1 MTGPDAGSATG
12 NTGRRE
18 VDVSISIRTI
28 LVVAAVVAVAL
39 ALASIG
45 KVLLLIFVSA
55 FSIAVL
61 SPVVDAME
69 RRLRWSRALC
79 ATVLVLGIAIVGIGV
94 VLVLLQAI
102 VDGVRNFSDDLP
114 ALVEKARHSDLGGL
128 INGESDALGVLEQH
142 TGDITSGLG
151 KASGGLAR
159 VGVSAFGV
167 VTLVFS
173 VTFLTLFGLVDE
185 PRVRGA
191 IGSLLYRDN
200 RERYERLT
208 DRIIKTT
215 SRYMLGNL
223 AISVICGTVYG
234 VTAVILGLPHPFAL
248 ALIAGILDLIPNIGA
263 LLAGIII
270 GIVALTVSLGA
281 LIAFVIVI
289 VVYQQIENYV
299 LQPTIIGRAAR
310 ISGFTV
316 IVSVLVFGSLF
327 GVIGAIIGV
336 PIAAGIQIVLE
347 EATAARRAQIAA
359 ADAGQQRPA

>member
-1 MTGPDAGSATG
+1 MIGPDSGSATG

-18 VDVSISIRTI
+18 VEVSISIRTI
-28 LVVAAVVAVAL
+28 LVVAAVIAVAF

-45 KVLLLIFVSA
+45 KILLLIFVST

-69 RRLRWSRALC
+69 RRLPWSRALC
-79 ATVLVLGIAIVGIGV
+79 ATVLVLGIAIAAIGA

-102 VDGVRNFSDDLP
+102 VDGVRNFSDALP
-114 ALVEKARHSDLGGL
+114 ALVDKARHSDLGGL
-128 INGESDALGVLEQH
+128 INGQSDALDVLKQH

-151 KASGGLAR
+151 KASGGLAD

-167 VTLVFS
+167 VTLIFS
-173 VTFLTLFGLVDE
+173 VTFLTLFGLIDE
-185 PRVRGA
+185 PRVRDA
-191 IGSLLYRDN
+191 IGSLLYRDS

-223 AISVICGTVYG
+223 AISVICGAVYG
-234 VTAVILGLPHPFAL
+234 ITAVILGLPHAFAL
-248 ALIAGILDLIPNIGA
+248 AVIAGILDLIPNIGA

-310 ISGFTV
+310 VSGFTV
-316 IVSVLVFGSLF
+316 IVSILVFGSLF

-336 PIAAGIQIVLE
+336 PIAAGIQIVADEL
-347 EATAARRAQIAA
+347 TADRRARIAA
-359 ADAGQQRPA
+359 VDAAEQQPA